1 MNKLLRKK
9 LNKKGFTLIELIVVI
24 AILGILAVIL
34 IPRFTG
40 MRENANVRA
49 VEANLRNLQSA
60 VEFYAAENNKDVE
73 KITINSDD
81 EGDDGEAMM
90 VKAMLKVN

>member
-9 LNKKGFTLIELIVVI
+9 LNKKGFTLIELIMWLLLSWGFWLSFI
-24 AILGILAVIL
+24 

-40 MRENANVRA
+40 SKMRQENANVRA

-60 VEFYAAENNKDVE
+60 VEVYAAENNIDV
-73 KITINSDD
+73 KTININSNGEGDDD
-81 EGDDGEAMM
+81 EG
-90 VKAMLKVN
+90 